1 MLIQNIINTAQAPQ
15 PARLTS
21 GSAPAVVSPSP
32 PKTETKSDATE
43 AKQSAVSQAAE
54 PQPSSQPTAQ
64 QLKNAVD
71 SINKALK
78 QANRSLEFSVDK
90 DTNRQIVKLVDS
102 ETGEVIRQFPTD
114 EMLAISHAIDQVQQG
129 LLLKQKA

>member
-1 MLIQNIINTAQAPQ
+1 MLIQNITNTAQVPQ

-21 GSAPAVVSPSP
+21 SSAPVVVSSPP
-32 PKTETKSDATE
+32 PKTETKPDATE
-43 AKQSAVSQAAE
+43 AKQSAVNQAAE
-54 PQPSSQPTAQ
+54 PQSPPQPTAQ
-64 QLKNAVD
+64 QLKNVVD
-71 SINKALK
+71 NLNKALK

-90 DTNRQIVKLVDS
+90 DTNRQIVKLVES
-102 ETGEVIRQFPTD
+102 ETGEVIRQFPTE